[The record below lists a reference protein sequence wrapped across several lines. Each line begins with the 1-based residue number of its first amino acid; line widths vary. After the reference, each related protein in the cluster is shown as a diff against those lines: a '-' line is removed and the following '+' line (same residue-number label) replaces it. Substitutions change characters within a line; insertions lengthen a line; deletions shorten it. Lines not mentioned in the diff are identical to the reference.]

1 MEVENQEKKNLY
13 IEVSLNLEKDFV
25 KFSNV
30 LN

>member
-1 MEVENQEKKNLY
+1 MEVENQEKKYLY